1 MFSNRAMESRSWIYK
16 IRNNG
21 DLTISSCWNGTAEFS
36 IPYLCIFIWT
46 HSMNVNFEWTDFV
59 VNKIRPR
66 RELHEEFWYISLSKK
81 VSMGTTK
88 REVTNHDAGEECCR
102 QIMSRNDYYWLK
114 KTFLFS
120 FHLIQVILQKKQWTD
135 LNGTSW
141 VKLNFSS
148 SSSPAAYSWRL
159 KGEPR
164 CTSWLIWSRNLSQC
178 DEKVICN
185 TDVLESCS
193 CYGGPFVAIS
203 SCRTRRCCDKTR

>member
-1 MFSNRAMESRSWIYK
+1 MRPGTGPLVACLWGPTTRTSQPTWRGIIMGRCWMFSNRAMESRSWIYK

-114 KTFLFS
+114 KTFLS
-120 FHLIQVILQKKQWTD
+120 LS
-135 LNGTSW
+135 TSS
-141 VKLNFSS
+141 KLYCRRSS
-148 SSSPAAYSWRL
+148 
-159 KGEPR
+159 E
-164 CTSWLIWSRNLSQC
+164 LIWMVQAGLNWIFLP
-178 DEKVICN
+178 
-185 TDVLESCS
+185 L
-193 CYGGPFVAIS
+193 
-203 SCRTRRCCDKTR
+203 RRQQLIRGD